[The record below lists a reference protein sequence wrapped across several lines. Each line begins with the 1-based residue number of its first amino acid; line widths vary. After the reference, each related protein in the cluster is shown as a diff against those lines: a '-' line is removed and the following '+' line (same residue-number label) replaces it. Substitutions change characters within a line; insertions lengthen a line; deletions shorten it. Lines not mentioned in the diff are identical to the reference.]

1 MRSDFNVDGD
11 KYYLR
16 VQGQKL
22 EELIRRMEN
31 GSLNMNIKI
40 DQILS
45 NSRRNDS
52 SVNSQN
58 IDVHE
63 IT

>member
-58 IDVHE
+58 IDIHE